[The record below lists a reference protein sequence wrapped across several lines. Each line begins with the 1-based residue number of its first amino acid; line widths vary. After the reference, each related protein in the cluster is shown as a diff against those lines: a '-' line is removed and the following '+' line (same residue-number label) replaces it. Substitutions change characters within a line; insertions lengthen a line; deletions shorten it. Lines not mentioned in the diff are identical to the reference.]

1 MEQNS
6 CPAWSVWSQ
15 LRCQRRRSSSVSFY
29 TVLKVS
35 PKRLPWLWST
45 FGLDPSSDTLLIFRR
60 YNFQKSSLRE
70 LHKEYNK
77 YYLKYHGSKGLV
89 SSSSSFFP
97 ERISAAERRGQV
109 TPSNSTDQGPSP
121 KRLRQLELQI
131 LFNKFA
137 KISTK
142 HHYNTRLSAKE
153 CFSVNFSRTEKSE
166 KNISLELV
174 FLFGILF
181 HILLKLSTYLIFVKK
196 LNHYSLIP

>member
-35 PKRLPWLWST
+35 PRRLRWLWST

-97 ERISAAERRGQV
+97 KRISAAERRGQV
-109 TPSNSTDQGPSP
+109 TLT
-121 KRLRQLELQI
+121 LRNRACRYASLV
-131 LFNKFA
+131 NA
-137 KISTK
+137 
-142 HHYNTRLSAKE
+142 N
-153 CFSVNFSRTEKSE
+153 FSVNQMCPIICRWKLVKHRYCFGDNRRTKDNR
-166 KNISLELV
+166 KIRLC
-174 FLFGILF
+174 G
-181 HILLKLSTYLIFVKK
+181 LKACCMT
-196 LNHYSLIP
+196 